1 MACILIYKLTN
12 LPLSTRGHKN
22 GAQLTLRVRA
32 RSAEEHGDVAAD
44 VAQAVVTRVDVLV
57 VANAGQRDEYDNEGR
72 LHEEPGVRGRGR
84 GRGRGRFGFGL
95 GLG

>member
-1 MACILIYKLTN
+1 MGKSMVWAKQSQN
-12 LPLSTRGHKN
+12 MVN
-22 GAQLTLRVRA
+22 EAAQKMKG
-32 RSAEEHGDVAAD
+32 SAEEHGDVAAD
-44 VAQAVVTRVDVLV
+44 VAQAIVTGVDILV

-84 GRGRGRFGFGL
+84 GRGRGRFGVGL